1 MVAEGLHV
9 KILVIEDNAAVRE
22 VIALMLVSSGHAVVT
37 ARCGRDALA
46 RLEAGETVDLVLTDL
61 AMPEMSGWEV
71 VQTVRS
77 RWPTV
82 RIGLITGAPLS
93 LQEQRE
99 PVDVLITK
107 PATLEQL
114 GGVIA
119 RCDGPAPPAHVQ
131 ARPRM
136 IVLAGEP
143 RRSDRWILLVRK
155 GQDDVYEHLRRTFQ
169 TDTQVEVVMDR
180 RQDSGRNPAWIS
192 DRLQT
197 QEVAVIRKGS

>member
-1 MVAEGLHV
+1 MVAKGLHV

-22 VIALMLVSSGHAVVT
+22 VIALMLMSGGHAVAT
-37 ARCGRDALA
+37 ATGGRDALA
-46 RLEAGETVDLVLTDL
+46 RLEAGETADLVLTDL

-71 VQTVRS
+71 VQAVRS

-82 RIGLITGAPLS
+82 RVGLITGAPLS

-107 PATLEQL
+107 PATLDQL
-114 GGVIA
+114 RGVIA
-119 RCDGPAPPAHVQ
+119 LCDGPAPPACGQ

-143 RRSDRWILLVRK
+143 RRATRWVLLVRK
-155 GQDDVYEHLRRTFQ
+155 GQDAVYEHLRHIFH

-180 RQDSGRNPAWIS
+180 RKDPRRNPAWVS
-192 DRLQT
+192 DRLRT
-197 QEVAVIRKGS
+197 QEVAVIRRGP